1 MRGRDLKI
9 VALVVVGVLAL
20 AGAGWFGYLT
30 LRGVAGGAG
39 DGTAAAASPLATR
52 RVVSKAGGFSLRVP
66 KDLTVTRTSRSV
78 RLTSRGKDLVVSV
91 GPIGA
96 GRLPRAT
103 AAFLDTVRSGYAR
116 TTVLGHRKERVD
128 GRRAR
133 TTYGQVR
140 ADNGGPRLRFVVVTV
155 AARPHNYALTAFTAH
170 DSDPAVVLP
179 RVDAIV
185 NSFHVRDRR
194 H

>member
-1 MRGRDLKI
+1 MRGRDLRT
-9 VALVVVGVLAL
+9 VVLLVVGVVAL

-30 LRGVAGGAG
+30 WRGGTDG
-39 DGTAAAASPLATR
+39 GTAPAAAPLSTH
-52 RVVSKAGGFSLRVP
+52 RVVSKAGGFSVRVP
-66 KDLTVTRTSRSV
+66 EDLTVTRTSRSI

-91 GPIGA
+91 GPVGR

-103 AAFLDTVRSGYAR
+103 AQFLDTVRSGYAR

-128 GRRAR
+128 GRKAR

-140 ADNGGPRLRFVVVTV
+140 AKAGGPRLRFVVVTV
-155 AARPHNYALTAFTAH
+155 AARPHNYALTAFTTH

-185 NSFHVRDRR
+185 GSFHVLHR
-194 H
+194 HR

>member
-1 MRGRDLKI
+1 MRGRDPKA
-9 VALVVVGVLAL
+9 VALVVVGLLAL
-20 AGAGWFGYLT
+20 AAAGWFGYLT
-30 LRGVAGGAG
+30 VRGGRTDA
-39 DGTAAAASPLATR
+39 TAAAAPVHTR

-66 KDLTVTRTSRSV
+66 TDLAVTRASRSV
-78 RLTSRGKDLVVSV
+78 RLTSRGKDLIVSV
-91 GPIGA
+91 GPIDG
-96 GRLPRAT
+96 GRLPQAT
-103 AAFLDTVRSGYAR
+103 SALLGTVRSGYAH

-140 ADNGGPRLRFVVVTV
+140 AKKGGPRLRFVVVTV

-170 DSDPAVVLP
+170 DSDPSVVLP

-185 NSFHVRDRR
+185 SSFHVRGR
-194 H
+194 HR

>member
-1 MRGRDLKI
+1 MRGRDLKT

-30 LRGVAGGAG
+30 LGGG
-39 DGTAAAASPLATR
+39 DDDGTAAAASPLATR
-52 RVVSKAGGFSLRVP
+52 RVVSTAGGFSIRVP
-66 KDLTVTRTSRSV
+66 EDLTVTRASRSV

-103 AAFLDTVRSGYAR
+103 AAFLDTVRSGYAH

-128 GRRAR
+128 GRKAR

-140 ADNGGPRLRFVVVTV
+140 ARNGGPRLRFVVVTV

-185 NSFHVRDRR
+185 NSFHVRHQHR
-194 H
+194 